1 MKSATYT
8 SCGTR
13 SGLPWKALAGGAG
26 ARLPAAWF
34 GWMLD
39 TGLWLADCVRL
50 VVLPIRRYTLT
61 SGPSRKWRTIQCARV
76 PDSPLTTSSKLAPRK

>member
-26 ARLPAAWF
+26 ARLPAGWF

-50 VVLPIRRYTLT
+50 VVLPIRR
-61 SGPSRKWRTIQCARV
+61 
-76 PDSPLTTSSKLAPRK
+76 